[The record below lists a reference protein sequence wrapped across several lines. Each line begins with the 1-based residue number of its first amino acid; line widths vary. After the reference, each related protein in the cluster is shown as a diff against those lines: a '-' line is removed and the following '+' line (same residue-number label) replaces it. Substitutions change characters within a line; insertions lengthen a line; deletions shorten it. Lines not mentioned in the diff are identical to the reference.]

1 MKTPRRRANNWVL
14 QIGDRAY
21 PVRSVEH
28 ASWLYGKLRDA
39 SGEGYSTWPEGFLRK
54 DRRVLYRISY
64 NGNVWKGLVWKA
76 GEIPVID
83 AVWGPR
89 ADATFGD

>member
-1 MKTPRRRANNWVL
+1 MKTTRRGASKWVL
-14 QIGDRAY
+14 QIGDKAY

-39 SGEGYSTWPEGFLRK
+39 SEQGYSTWPEGVLRK
-54 DRRVLYRISY
+54 DRRLLYRISY
-64 NGNVWKGLVWKA
+64 NGNVWKGLIWKE
-76 GEIPVID
+76 GDNPVLD

-89 ADATFGD
+89 ADETFGD